1 MHASFEPLPV
11 VAVATLLQLPFNNP
25 AEIVTTAPALLVVKP
40 ITDVYV
46 AIGPSLGA
54 AAVTQPVQKLPRV
67 PALDVTLFQCRKLA
81 GVQRAVGEQ
90 TDTVAVGNV
99 AEGK

>member
-25 AEIVTTAPALLVVKP
+25 AESVTAAAALLVVKP
-40 ITDVYV
+40 ITDVNV

-54 AAVTQPVQKLPRV
+54 AAETQRVQKLPPV
-67 PALDVTLFQCRKLA
+67 PALDVTLLQCRKLA
-81 GVQRAVGEQ
+81 GVQAAVGEQ